1 MTKIENVPDELCSPP
16 GVIGDVARY
25 VLATCQRK
33 HPEFGLSTGLAIV
46 SVITGRKVVDET
58 GTTANLY
65 LLNLGSTGSG
75 KDQYRKTLKKI
86 LQAESLLSSERF
98 TSDSAF
104 INELMDRPSM
114 LCVCDEVGSMVED
127 LNNQRASSHVKN
139 LADAMTQSY
148 TSAGS
153 VWNYK
158 GFADGA
164 KTKTVSHPNFVL
176 YGSGNALTLFKALRP
191 EKVSDG
197 FIGRFTMLLS
207 ENGGGQSHKLARLA
221 KDRNKP
227 GADEFS
233 PLLPVPE
240 SIVAF
245 IAKWKAFKTHDGNL
259 ESLCPE
265 PHVVERSPEAAER
278 LQSHFEEIHER
289 GCAEVGTIRGDLWAR
304 ASEKSAKFALLS
316 ALSRS
321 SDLIEIADA
330 NWGITLSNFLTR
342 RLIKMCSRH
351 IAETPWDM
359 KRLEI
364 LRRIQDNGRP
374 VEHSDLLKSSRVKS
388 KEFQEFI
395 SNLMECGDI
404 VFAVKATKGRSA
416 TGYAASGSVFDKHS
430 GWKIVTAEEIKNAS
444 KK

>member
-1 MTKIENVPDELCSPP
+1 MTKIENVPDELCQPP

-25 VLATCQRK
+25 ILATSSRK
-33 HPEFGLSTGLAIV
+33 HPEFALSAGLAIV
-46 SVITGRKVVDET
+46 CVVTGRKVVDET
-58 GTTANLY
+58 GTTPNLF
-65 LLNLGSTGSG
+65 LLNLGTTGTGKENIRKVLKRILHQSG
-75 KDQYRKTLKKI
+75 
-86 LQAESLLSSERF
+86 LLSSESF

-104 INELMDRPSM
+104 VNELMEKPSM
-114 LCVCDEVGSMVED
+114 LCLSDEVGSTIEN
-127 LNNQRASSHVKN
+127 LSNLRASSIERN
-139 LADAMTQSY
+139 LSAAWTQVY
-148 TSAGS
+148 TAAGS
-153 VWNYK
+153 TWAYK
-158 GFADGA
+158 GFADSSRS
-164 KTKTVSHPNFVL
+164 KVVDSPNFVL

-197 FIGRFTMLLS
+197 FVGRFTMLLS
-207 ENGGGQSHKLARLA
+207 ENGGGQSHKLSRLA
-221 KDRNKP
+221 VDKLRPNEN
-227 GADEFS
+227 EFS

-245 IAKWKAFKTHDGNL
+245 IAEWQACKQ
-259 ESLCPE
+259 PE
-265 PHVVERSPEAAER
+265 GLLQNIVPDPDIVKRSDEAAER

-289 GCAEVGTIRGDLWAR
+289 GCDEVGTIRGDLWAR

-330 NWGITLSNFLTR
+330 DWGITLSNFLTR

-364 LRRIQDNGRP
+364 LRRIQDSGRP
-374 VEHSDLLKSSRVKS
+374 IEHSDLLRSARIKS

-395 SNLMECGDI
+395 SNLMETGDI
-404 VFAVKATKGRSA
+404 VFSVKSTKGRQA
-416 TGYAASGSVFDKHS
+416 TGYAVSGSIFERQE
-430 GWKIVTAEEIKNAS
+430 GWKIVTAEEIAKA